1 MLNHSHFY
9 HGTVRNSIIVFG
21 KLFNSVF
28 IKRDNTDG
36 SPNQLVKVPITY
48 GPKEKWLVRSQG
60 DPDLDRPVEI
70 VLPRMTFE
78 LTDFQ
83 YDSSRKLNSL
93 NQLVIEDVVNDEKR
107 RTQYVP
113 VPYNLGITMYILSKT
128 QEDALQ
134 IVEQIL
140 PFFTPHY
147 NLTVNLN
154 TQMGYKFDVPT
165 VLTSV
170 NLQDDYDG
178 PFEQRRVVVYTL
190 QFTMKTQM
198 FGPVTEGEVIR
209 TVTTN
214 IKEKKKD
221 EEGNETVTAR
231 RRTYTASVDPINT
244 PVGTTPIP
252 VDEEWNFDF

>member
-9 HGTVRNSIIVFG
+9 HATVRNSIIVFG

-28 IKRDNTDG
+28 IKRDNADG
-36 SPNQLVKVPITY
+36 TPNQLVKVPITY
-48 GPKEKWLVRSQG
+48 GPKEKWLVRSEN

-78 LTDFQ
+78 ITDFQ
-83 YDSSRKLNSL
+83 YDASRKVNSL
-93 NQLVIEDVVNDEKR
+93 NQLIIEDEINGEKR
-107 RTQYVP
+107 RSQYVP
-113 VPYNLGITMYILSKT
+113 VPYNLGITMYIISKT

-165 VLTSV
+165 VLNGI

-178 PFEQRRVVVYTL
+178 PFEQRRVVIYTL
-190 QFTMKTQM
+190 TFTMKTQM
-198 FGPVTEGEVIR
+198 FGPVTESEVIR
-209 TVTTN
+209 TVQTN
-214 IKEKKKD
+214 IKETKKD
-221 EEGNETVTAR
+221 ELGNEVVAR
-231 RRTYTASVDPINT
+231 RREYTASVDPIT
-244 PVGTTPIP
+244 TSISTTPIP

>member
-9 HGTVRNSIIVFG
+9 HATVRNSIIVFG

-28 IKRDNTDG
+28 IKRDNSNG

-48 GPKEKWLVRSQG
+48 GPKEKWLVRSQN

-78 LTDFQ
+78 ITDFS
-83 YDSSRKLNSL
+83 YDPSRKVSSL
-93 NQLVIEDVVNDEKR
+93 NQLIIEDDIDGEKR

-113 VPYNLGITMYILSKT
+113 VPYNLGITMYIISKT

-134 IVEQIL
+134 VVEQIL

-165 VLTSV
+165 VLNNVT
-170 NLQDDYDG
+170 LQDDYDG
-178 PFEQRRVVVYTL
+178 LFEQRRVVLYTL
-190 QFTMKTQM
+190 TFTMKTQM
-198 FGPVTEGEVIR
+198 FGPITESEVIR
-209 TVTTN
+209 TVQAN
-214 IKEKKKD
+214 IKEVKQD
-221 EEGNETVTAR
+221 ELGNDVVAR
-231 RRTYTASVDPINT
+231 RREFTASVDPIT
-244 PVGTTPIP
+244 TSVGTSPIP
-252 VDEEWNFDF
+252 TSEEWNFDF

>member
-1 MLNHSHFY
+1 MLNHNHFY

-21 KLFNSVF
+21 KLFNSVY
-28 IKRDNTDG
+28 IKRDNADG
-36 SPNQLVKVPITY
+36 TPNQLVKVPITY
-48 GPKEKWLVRSQG
+48 GPKEKWLVRSEN

-78 LTDFQ
+78 ITDFQ
-83 YDSSRKLNSL
+83 YDSSRKLSSM
-93 NQLVIEDVVNDEKR
+93 NQLIVEDTVDGER
-107 RTQYVP
+107 TRTQFVP
-113 VPYNLGITMYILSKT
+113 VPYNLGITMYVISKT

-165 VLTSV
+165 VLNSV

-178 PFEQRRVVVYTL
+178 PFEQRRVVLYTL
-190 QFTMKTQM
+190 TFTMKTQM
-198 FGPVTEGEVIR
+198 FGPVTESEVIR
-209 TVTTN
+209 TVKAN
-214 IKEKKKD
+214 ILEPKVD
-221 EEGNETVTAR
+221 EVGQPVDFR
-231 RRTYTASVDPINT
+231 RRQYEASVDPLST
-244 PVGTTPIP
+244 PVGTNPIP
-252 VDEEWNFDF
+252 VTEEWNFDF